1 MSARP
6 AALDQAYHR
15 LRAEGYAVEMRQQHL
30 LMHSVPFVNSD
41 RKVKLGTLVC
51 TYVDS
56 AGTLLAPDNH
66 QVWWTGEFP
75 CRASGEP
82 LSALVNENSTL
93 ELIPRLTI
101 HHRFSNKPEGVS
113 AFADH
118 YTKMSHYAALL
129 SDQARAIDPS
139 VDARTGRV
147 IETPEED
154 SVFRYADS
162 ASVRAEISMTTARLA
177 MKKVAI
183 VGLGGSGGYVL
194 DHVAKTPV
202 HEIHLFDGGT
212 FWQHCAFRAPG
223 AASIEQLRQQLPKVQ
238 YFAEMYDSMRRG
250 IVPHPYNL
258 DLTTLGELSGFD
270 FVFVCVDRG
279 VPRRLI
285 VDFLVAKGIPFIDA
299 GMSLALDV
307 HSQKLVGTCRYTLGT
322 ADQHDHIEACVPM
335 TDEVDEQAL
344 YRTNIQVS
352 DLNAMN
358 ALLAVM
364 KWKQFCGFYH
374 DDFRCHHGT
383 FSVSSQSLTR
393 DVMRPSNP

>member
-6 AALDQAYHR
+6 AALDHPYHR
-15 LRAEGYAVEMRQQHL
+15 LRAEGYAVEVRQQHL
-30 LMHSVPFVNSD
+30 LMHSVPFVTAE
-41 RKVKLGTLVC
+41 RIVKHGTIVC

-66 QVWWTGEFP
+66 QVWWTEEFP
-75 CRASGEP
+75 CKATGEA
-82 LSALVNENSTL
+82 LSAIVNENSTL
-93 ELIPRLTI
+93 ELIPGLTI
-101 HHRFSNKPEGVS
+101 RHRFSNKPEGVS
-113 AFADH
+113 AFTDH
-118 YTKMSHYAALL
+118 YTKMTHYAALL
-129 SDQARAIDPS
+129 SDQARAVDPG
-139 VDARTGRV
+139 VDARIGRV
-147 IETPEED
+147 IETTEED

-183 VGLGGSGGYVL
+183 VGLGGTGGFTL

-202 HEIHLFDGGT
+202 QEIHLFDGGI

-223 AASIEQLRQQLPKVQ
+223 AASIDQLRQQLPKVQ
-238 YFAEMYDSMRRG
+238 YFTERYDAMRRG
-250 IVPHPYNL
+250 IVAHPYHL
-258 DLTTLGELSGFD
+258 DVTTLGELVGFD

-279 VPRRLI
+279 APRKLI
-285 VDFLVAKGIPFIDA
+285 VEFLVAQGIPFIDV
-299 GMSLALDV
+299 GMSLQLDV
-307 HSQKLVGTCRYTLGT
+307 ESQKLVGTCRYTLGT
-322 ADQHDHIEACVPM
+322 AEQHDHIDACVPM
-335 TDEVDEQAL
+335 SDEADEQAL

-358 ALLAVM
+358 ALLAVI

-374 DDFRCHHGT
+374 DDFRCHQGT

-393 DVMRPSNP
+393 DVMGRSGL